1 MTPGLLCDLADL
13 LWRVLGMLLNTGAA
27 ANAVHPPKA
36 AEAFKNHLRET
47 FSSFDT
53 KEIKLSLKQGVVKLP
68 AANGLGRRK
77 VTPGVNPE
85 LSGSI

>member
-1 MTPGLLCDLADL
+1 MTPGLFSDLTDL
-13 LWRVLGMLLNTGAA
+13 LWRVLGMLLNTGVA

-53 KEIKLSLKQGVVKLP
+53 KEIKLSLKPGVVKLP
-68 AANGLGRRK
+68 AASR
-77 VTPGVNPE
+77 PG
-85 LSGSI
+85 GG

>member
-1 MTPGLLCDLADL
+1 
-13 LWRVLGMLLNTGAA
+13 MLLNTGVA

-85 LSGSI
+85 LSGSISSTYEN

>member
-1 MTPGLLCDLADL
+1 
-13 LWRVLGMLLNTGAA
+13 MLLNTGVA

-53 KEIKLSLKQGVVKLP
+53 KEIKLSLKQSVVKLSAAGP
-68 AANGLGRRK
+68 AWSEESSTGR
-77 VTPGVNPE
+77 E
-85 LSGSI
+85 S